1 MVGGPRYELPG
12 RRQGRPVRAG
22 ELVAAGLDEPGVRA
36 LVGRGDPP
44 EGAEGGGAVG
54 RAAAGEGPEDAVEEG
69 VAAAVDRR
77 GPVRPDRGGG
87 APGRSAR
94 RRRVELLQQPLG
106 EVGEV
111 RLVLGPLR
119 LGLLRGRPLLLPP
132 LLELGLLLPL
142 PRLPLALPLDLC
154 VSCIRDERRVEKQD
168 YTLLFG
174 AFRTALGS
182 SRPSELVPP
191 RARRLVLS
199 LDPARRAARPK
210 NSVQS
215 LLSRETHRLEGPL
228 EQVLALLLEV
238 DLDAALHER
247 PYQVRADLVVLRRD
261 GKEAASGAGEKRG
274 DGKTNASEAMPRSED
289 DLFPNTPY
297 TFQNL
302 TLTSSSFL

>member
-1 MVGGPRYELPG
+1 MPFPPVALPDPSSPPRQPATTTHLVIVPLLYLLLRLVQQLDHLLEAPVLRPRPPLLRVELQYSLVEADGVVAQPQLHGGVGPERRGHHPGRAVEPLAVVGGPRYELPG

-44 EGAEGGGAVG
+44 EGAEGGVAVG

-111 RLVLGPLR
+111 RLVLGPPR

-132 LLELGLLLPL
+132 LLELGVLLPL

-154 VSCIRDERRVEKQD
+154 VSCIQDERK
-168 YTLLFG
+168 
-174 AFRTALGS
+174 
-182 SRPSELVPP
+182 
-191 RARRLVLS
+191 
-199 LDPARRAARPK
+199 
-210 NSVQS
+210 
-215 LLSRETHRLEGPL
+215 EG
-228 EQVLALLLEV
+228 
-238 DLDAALHER
+238 
-247 PYQVRADLVVLRRD
+247 
-261 GKEAASGAGEKRG
+261 
-274 DGKTNASEAMPRSED
+274 
-289 DLFPNTPY
+289 
-297 TFQNL
+297 
-302 TLTSSSFL
+302 